1 MIAYLTRDELNVVK
15 YDTCISNAVNTR
27 VYAYSWFLDIVCD
40 TWDVLVEDDYQ
51 SVMPL
56 PKRKKYGIY
65 YIYQPPWIQQ
75 LGVFSLQTIKEF
87 TVPQFLK
94 KIPKKFKLVDIF
106 LNSKNLMSSQ
116 RIKTRENFI
125 LSLDKTYET
134 LRKQYSK
141 GRKSSC
147 NQAQQFNLE
156 IIENYD
162 YEKIIQ
168 LFKQNKG
175 SELNKNYSDYQIL
188 SNLITHALCLNYV
201 KSMGVINKN
210 NELIGGAFFLKDKHR
225 ITYLFSAVNDEGREK
240 QAMSFL
246 IDHVIENNA
255 ESDNILD
262 FEGSMIAKLAS
273 FFKSFGAQKEIY
285 FHLKKY
291 SI

>member
-147 NQAQQFNLE
+147 NQAQQFNLD

-175 SELNKNYSDYQIL
+175 AELNKNYSDYQIL

-225 ITYLFSAVNDEGREK
+225 ITYLFSAVNDEGRENK
-240 QAMSFL
+240 PCPF
-246 IDHVIENNA
+246 
-255 ESDNILD
+255 
-262 FEGSMIAKLAS
+262 
-273 FFKSFGAQKEIY
+273 
-285 FHLKKY
+285 
-291 SI
+291 

>member
-15 YDTCISNAVNTR
+15 YVTCISNAVNTR

-175 SELNKNYSDYQIL
+175 TELNKNYSDYQIL

-255 ESDNILD
+255 ESDYILD

-273 FFKSFGAQKEIY
+273 FFKSFGTQKETY

-291 SI
+291 RI